1 MERGGDIEG
10 QGIFGGE
17 RDFHIKVKQCLVE
30 PLHFDPRL
38 RIQLTRYSGYG
49 SGYSIELQL

>member
-1 MERGGDIEG
+1 MVVGGGDIEG

-30 PLHFDPRL
+30 PLHFDQAPDTADK
-38 RIQLTRYSGYG
+38 I
-49 SGYSIELQL
+49 